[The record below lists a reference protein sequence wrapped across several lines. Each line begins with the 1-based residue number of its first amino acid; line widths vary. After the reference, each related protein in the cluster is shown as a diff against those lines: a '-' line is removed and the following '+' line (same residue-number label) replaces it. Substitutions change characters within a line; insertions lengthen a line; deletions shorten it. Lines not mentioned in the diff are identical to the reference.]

1 MSDGFLDRLAEQIMH
16 HEGVRLAVYDD
27 ATGKPIVAG
36 DMVQGNPTIG
46 VGRLLTDDRGITDD
60 EVAMLLKNDLEW
72 VLKKAEGYS
81 FWDRLDEARQMVIM
95 GMIFNMGNR
104 FDQFKKMI
112 AALEVGDY
120 VEASAQMMDSRWAKT
135 VKGRAVELSEQMRTG
150 VVK

>member
-1 MSDGFLDRLAEQIMH
+1 MTSFIDQVAEQIMH

-46 VGRLLTDDRGITDD
+46 VGRLLTDDRGITED
-60 EVAMLLKNDLEW
+60 EVMLLLKNDLTW
-72 VLKKAEGYS
+72 VAEKAQTYG
-81 FWDRLDEARQMVIM
+81 FWNKLDSARQMVIM

-120 VEASAQMMDSRWAKT
+120 EEASVQMLDSRWATIVKT
-135 VKGRAVELSEQMRTG
+135 RAVELSEQMRTG

>member
-1 MSDGFLDRLAEQIMH
+1 MTSFIDQVAEQIMH

-46 VGRLLTDDRGITDD
+46 VGRLLTDDRGITED
-60 EVAMLLKNDLEW
+60 EVMLLLKNDLAW
-72 VLKKAEGYS
+72 VAEKAQTYG
-81 FWDRLDEARQMVIM
+81 FWNKLDSARQMVIM

-120 VEASAQMMDSRWAKT
+120 EEASVQMLDSRWAKI

>member
-1 MSDGFLDRLAEQIMH
+1 MTSFIDQVAEQIMH

-46 VGRLLTDDRGITDD
+46 VGRLLTDDRGITED
-60 EVAMLLKNDLEW
+60 EVMLLLKNDLAW
-72 VLKKAEGYS
+72 VAEKAQTYG
-81 FWDRLDEARQMVIM
+81 FWNKLDSARQMVIM

-120 VEASAQMMDSRWAKT
+120 QEASVQMMDSRWAKI
-135 VKGRAVELSEQMRTG
+135 VKGRAVELSEQMKTG

>member
-1 MSDGFLDRLAEQIMH
+1 MTSFIDQVAEQIMH

-27 ATGKPIVAG
+27 ATGKPIEAG

-46 VGRLLTDDRGITDD
+46 VGRLLTDQRGITED
-60 EVAMLLKNDLEW
+60 EVMMLLKNDLTW
-72 VLKKAEGYS
+72 VAEKAQTYG
-81 FWDRLDEARQMVIM
+81 FWNKLDSARQMVIM

-120 VEASAQMMDSRWAKT
+120 EEASVQMLDSRWAKI

>member
-1 MSDGFLDRLAEQIMH
+1 MTSFIDQVAEQIMH

-46 VGRLLTDDRGITDD
+46 VGRLLTDDRGITED
-60 EVAMLLKNDLEW
+60 EVMLLLKNDLTW
-72 VLKKAEGYS
+72 VAEKAQTYG
-81 FWDRLDEARQMVIM
+81 FWNKLDSARQMVIM

-120 VEASAQMMDSRWAKT
+120 EEASVQMLDSRWAKI
-135 VKGRAVELSEQMRTG
+135 VKGRAVELAEQMRTG

>member
-1 MSDGFLDRLAEQIMH
+1 MSEGFLDRLAGQIMH

-27 ATGKPIVAG
+27 KTGKPIVAG
-36 DMVQGNPTIG
+36 VMVQGNPTIG

-60 EVAMLLKNDLEW
+60 EVAILLKNDLAW
-72 VLKKAEGYS
+72 VLKKAEGYA
-81 FWDRLDEARQMVIM
+81 FWNRLDEARQIVIA

-120 VEASAQMMDSRWAKT
+120 VEASAQMMDSRWATT
-135 VKGRAVELSEQMRTG
+135 VKTRAVELSEQMRTG
-150 VVK
+150 VMK

>member
-1 MSDGFLDRLAEQIMH
+1 MTSFIDQVAEQIMH

-36 DMVQGNPTIG
+36 DVVQGNPTIG
-46 VGRLLTDDRGITDD
+46 VGRLLTDDRGITED
-60 EVAMLLKNDLEW
+60 EVMLLLKNDLAW
-72 VLKKAEGYS
+72 VAKKAESYG
-81 FWDRLDEARQMVIM
+81 FWNRLDSARQMVIM

-120 VEASAQMMDSRWAKT
+120 QEASVQMMDSRWAKI
-135 VKGRAVELSEQMRTG
+135 VKGRAVELSEQMKTG

>member
-1 MSDGFLDRLAEQIMH
+1 MTSFIDQVAEQIMH

-36 DMVQGNPTIG
+36 DVVQGNPTIG
-46 VGRLLTDDRGITDD
+46 VGRLLTDDRGITED
-60 EVAMLLKNDLEW
+60 EVMLLLKNDLAW
-72 VLKKAEGYS
+72 VAKKAESYG
-81 FWDRLDEARQMVIM
+81 FWNRLDSARQMVIM

-120 VEASAQMMDSRWAKT
+120 IEASAQMLDSRWAKT
-135 VKGRAVELSEQMRTG
+135 VKGRAVELAEQMRTG

>member
-1 MSDGFLDRLAEQIMH
+1 MTSFIDQVAEQIMH

-46 VGRLLTDDRGITDD
+46 VGRLLTDDRGITED
-60 EVAMLLKNDLEW
+60 EVMLLLKNDLTW
-72 VLKKAEGYS
+72 VAEKAQTYG
-81 FWDRLDEARQMVIM
+81 FWNKLDSARQMVIM

-120 VEASAQMMDSRWAKT
+120 EEASVQMLDSRWAKI
-135 VKGRAVELSEQMRTG
+135 VKGRC
-150 VVK
+150 